1 MMLNE
6 DQREF
11 VRETINTCRLEVENK
26 ILANEGKMLN
36 EIVRLRGGIES
47 LEKDIEILITRHE
60 FAPVKQISF
69 GLAGGVLL
77 SALGAVL
84 AKVMGW

>member
-1 MMLNE
+1 MLSD

-11 VRETINTCRLEVENK
+11 MRDTINTCRLEVENK
-26 ILANEGKMLN
+26 ILVQEGKMLS
-36 EIVRLRGGIES
+36 ELVKLRGGVES
-47 LEKDIEILITRHE
+47 LEKDVEVLITRHE
-60 FAPVKQISF
+60 FAPVKQIAF